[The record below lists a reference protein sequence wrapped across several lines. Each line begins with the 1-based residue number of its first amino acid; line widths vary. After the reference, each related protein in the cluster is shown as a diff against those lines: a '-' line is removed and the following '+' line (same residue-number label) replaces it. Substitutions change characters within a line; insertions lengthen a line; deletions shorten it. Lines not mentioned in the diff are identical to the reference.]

1 MKTLGGA
8 FLNELTN
15 TATSVGTYD
24 GLSTEMTSEAVVVLM
39 LDDLT
44 ITKSADRQVWVTG
57 NLTYTITI
65 TNDTENDYETP
76 VVTDTID
83 PTLATL
89 VPDSVTINGV
99 PATSP
104 TDYTFDDVTGLLT
117 VNLPDIVAESNA
129 VIVFEV
135 SRV

>member
-1 MKTLGGA
+1 M
-8 FLNELTN
+8 NELTN

>member
-1 MKTLGGA
+1 M
-8 FLNELTN
+8 NELTN
-15 TATSVGTYD
+15 TATTVGTYD

-117 VNLPDIVAESNA
+117 VNLPDIVAESDA

>member
-1 MKTLGGA
+1 LKTLGGA

>member
-39 LDDLT
+39 LEDLT

>member
-1 MKTLGGA
+1 M
-8 FLNELTN
+8 NELTN

-117 VNLPDIVAESNA
+117 VNLPDIVSESNA

-135 SRV
+135 YRV

>member
-1 MKTLGGA
+1 
-8 FLNELTN
+8 
-15 TATSVGTYD
+15 
-24 GLSTEMTSEAVVVLM
+24 M

-57 NLTYTITI
+57 TLTYTITI

-117 VNLPDIVAESNA
+117 VNLPDIVAESNV